1 MSINIHGPIKM
12 RQDVENKKPKQG
24 GMNDVACFYDC
35 YGLLSILRVLQK
47 DNKQV
52 HNEFYE
58 KIRKEL
64 NVTKNYT
71 NQKTKRTVIST
82 TKRMKMKQNDSFEC
96 RKCKETCI
104 ELNERMN
111 KNQGVTTMLKECK

>member
-1 MSINIHGPIKM
+1 LLWPT
-12 RQDVENKKPKQG
+12 
-24 GMNDVACFYDC
+24 FY
-35 YGLLSILRVLQK
+35 SKSASK

-64 NVTKNYT
+64 NVTNNYT

-82 TKRMKMKQNDSFEC
+82 TKRMKMKP
-96 RKCKETCI
+96 KEMI
-104 ELNERMN
+104 VLSVESAKKFALNSM
-111 KNQGVTTMLKECK
+111 KEWAKIRVLQQC